1 MKTITYR
8 EYMEMINGLNAY
20 ADEILVKYG
29 LDERII
35 EIMDNN
41 SGMVSKISFGVSW
54 SATGKAEPSKAVDFA
69 EALHEISSVV
79 EFKMKEYEGYEYE
92 FEF

>member
-8 EYMEMINGLNAY
+8 EYMEMINKLNAY
-20 ADEILVKYG
+20 ANEVLVKYS

-41 SGMVSKISFGVSW
+41 FGMASKVNFGINW
-54 SATGKAEPSKAVDFA
+54 SAIGKVEPSKAMDFA
-69 EALHEISSVV
+69 KALQEISTVV
-79 EFKMKEYEGYEYE
+79 EFKMKEYEGYE

>member
-8 EYMEMINGLNAY
+8 EYMEMIERLNTY
-20 ADEILVKYG
+20 ANEVLVKYG

-35 EIMDNN
+35 KIMDNN
-41 SGMVSKISFGVSW
+41 FGMESKVNFGVNW
-54 SATGKAEPSKAVDFA
+54 SSIGEVEPSKAMDFA
-69 EALHEISSVV
+69 KALQEISAVV
-79 EFKMKEYEGYEYE
+79 EFKMKEYEGYE

>member
-8 EYMEMINGLNAY
+8 EYMEMINKLNAY
-20 ADEILVKYG
+20 ANEVLVKYG

-41 SGMVSKISFGVSW
+41 FGMASKVNFGINW
-54 SATGKAEPSKAVDFA
+54 SAIGKVEPSKAMDFA
-69 EALHEISSVV
+69 KALQEISTVV
-79 EFKMKEYEGYEYE
+79 EFKMKEYEGYE

>member
-1 MKTITYR
+1 MKTIIYR
-8 EYMEMINGLNAY
+8 EYMEMINELNAY
-20 ADEILVKYG
+20 ANEVLAKYG

-41 SGMVSKISFGVSW
+41 FGMASKVNFGVNW
-54 SATGKAEPSKAVDFA
+54 SAIGKVEPRKAMDFA
-69 EALHEISSVV
+69 KALQEISTVV
-79 EFKMKEYEGYEYE
+79 EFKMKEYEGYE

>member
-8 EYMEMINGLNAY
+8 EYMEMIKRLNAY
-20 ADEILVKYG
+20 ANEVLVKYG

-41 SGMVSKISFGVSW
+41 FGMASKVNFGVNW
-54 SATGKAEPSKAVDFA
+54 SAIGKVEPSKAMDFA
-69 EALHEISSVV
+69 KALQEISVVV
-79 EFKMKEYEGYEYE
+79 EFKMKEYEGYE

>member
-8 EYMEMINGLNAY
+8 EYMEMIRGLNTY
-20 ADEILVKYG
+20 ANEVLVKYG
-29 LDERII
+29 LDERTI

-41 SGMVSKISFGVSW
+41 FGMETKVNLGVNWASIG
-54 SATGKAEPSKAVDFA
+54 SVEPSKAMDFA
-69 EALHEISSVV
+69 KALQEISTVV
-79 EFKMKEYEGYEYE
+79 EFKMKEYEGYD

>member
-8 EYMEMINGLNAY
+8 EYMEIIKGLNAY
-20 ADEILVKYG
+20 ANEVLVKYC

-41 SGMVSKISFGVSW
+41 FGMASKVNFGVNW
-54 SATGKAEPSKAVDFA
+54 SAIGKVEPSKAMDFA
-69 EALHEISSVV
+69 KALQEISSVV
-79 EFKMKEYEGYEYE
+79 EFKMKEYEGYE

>member
-8 EYMEMINGLNAY
+8 EYMKMINELNAY
-20 ADEILVKYG
+20 ANEVLAKYD

-41 SGMVSKISFGVSW
+41 FGMASKVNFGVNW
-54 SATGKAEPSKAVDFA
+54 SAIGEVEPSKAMDFA
-69 EALHEISSVV
+69 KALQEISTVV
-79 EFKMKEYEGYEYE
+79 EFKMKEYEGYE

>member
-8 EYMEMINGLNAY
+8 TYLEMIRELNTY
-20 ADEILVKYG
+20 ANKVLVKYG

-35 EIMDNN
+35 EIVDNN
-41 SGMVSKISFGVSW
+41 FGMASKVNFGVNW
-54 SATGKAEPSKAVDFA
+54 SAIGNVEPSKAMNFA
-69 EALHEISSVV
+69 KALKEISSVV
-79 EFKMKEYEGYEYE
+79 EFKNKGYEGYE

>member
-8 EYMEMINGLNAY
+8 EYMKMINGLNAY
-20 ADEILVKYG
+20 ANEVLAKYG
-29 LDERII
+29 LDERTI

-41 SGMVSKISFGVSW
+41 FGMETKVNLGINWASIGQV
-54 SATGKAEPSKAVDFA
+54 EPSKAMDFA
-69 EALHEISSVV
+69 KALQEISAVV
-79 EFKMKEYEGYEYE
+79 EFKMKEYEGYE